1 MAASLYYGILFPIIL
16 MTIAGPEALRAPG
29 ALRGGPQQQLRLLPI
44 RRLLLSNSNGVIFS

>member
-29 ALRGGPQQQLRLLPI
+29 ALRGGQQQQLRLLPI